1 MTDSI
6 TKKCKKCG
14 EVKNVSEFYYSNF
27 FKRYTSPCKS
37 CVSFRTKEYNQTH
50 KAEHYERTRKW
61 KKENP
66 EKRNAQQRRRY
77 SRNPLKFI
85 KKLMDYKKSNPE
97 VVREQKKRYKEAHPE
112 KHREENKRYRE
123 AHPEKHREEN
133 KRYREAH
140 PEIIK
145 AQKQKRRAMKIG
157 NGGSFTAKE
166 WIDLCNQYGNICL
179 CCKESKKLTADHVVP
194 LISGGVNNISN
205 IQPLCLS
212 CNSKKGTKTIDYRK
226 DTE

>member
-27 FKRYTSPCKS
+27 WKSYSSPCKQ
-37 CVSFRTKEYNQTH
+37 CVSDRGEKYNQIH
-50 KAEHYERTRKW
+50 KAEHYERTKKW
-61 KKENP
+61 KEENP
-66 EKRNAQQRRRY
+66 EKRNAQKRRNY
-77 SRNPLKFI
+77 SREPIKFLARLLLYR
-85 KKLMDYKKSNPE
+85 KAHPE
-97 VVREQKKRYKEAHPE
+97 VV
-112 KHREENKRYRE
+112 
-123 AHPEKHREEN
+123 
-133 KRYREAH
+133 
-140 PEIIK
+140 K
-145 AQKQKRRAMKIG
+145 AQKQKRRATKMG

-166 WIDLCNQYGNICL
+166 WIDLCDRYGNVCL

-194 LISGGVNNISN
+194 LISGGVNDISN